1 MNAPHLHL
9 ILNHV
14 PTVGTAIALGLLVLS
29 LLRRNQELT
38 RVSLEVFCVITLVT
52 LPAYLSGVATQ
63 LAIENLPDV
72 SKAAITRHHDG
83 ALLAYVFLLATGAS
97 AWLGLWHF
105 RRVSRP
111 SGANVAIVLLLSVV
125 TLTLMA
131 GAATMGGEVRHPEI
145 LAQGVAPSVDTP
157 AWITAASVAALV
169 TDHTWLW
176 PAAEVLHFVGL
187 WLLFGVVLLVNLR
200 MLGMMKAAPFS
211 ALHRLLPWAVLG
223 LGINLVTG
231 MLWVIGTPEMYMM
244 NVSFFWKM
252 GFLMLAGA
260 NLIYVTTF
268 DEPWSVGAGDDAP
281 LTSKAMAA
289 SAIVLWVCVM
299 YFGRMLPF
307 LGNSF

>member
-14 PTVGTAIALGLLVLS
+14 PTIGTAIALGLLLLS
-29 LLRRNQELT
+29 LIRKNEELT
-38 RVSLEVFCVITLVT
+38 RVSLELFCVITLVT
-52 LPAYLSGVATQ
+52 LPAYLSGVATM

-72 SKAAITRHHDG
+72 SKAVMSRHHDG
-83 ALLAYVFLLATGAS
+83 ALLAYAFLLLTGGS
-97 AWLGLWHF
+97 SWFGLWQF
-105 RRVSRP
+105 RRVSHP
-111 SGANVAIVLLLSVV
+111 SRMNVMIVVLLAIAS
-125 TLTLMA
+125 LTLMA
-131 GAATMGGEVRHPEI
+131 ATATMGGEVRHPEMMVE
-145 LAQGVAPSVDTP
+145 GTPSSVDSP

-169 TDHTWLW
+169 TDHTWVW
-176 PAAEVLHFVGL
+176 PAAEALHFIGL
-187 WLLFGVVLLVNLR
+187 WLLFGIVLLVNLR

-231 MLWVIGTPEMYMM
+231 MMWVIATPEMYST

-268 DEPWSVGAGDDAP
+268 DEPWSVGAGEDAP
-281 LTSKAMAA
+281 FMSKAMAA
-289 SAIVLWVCVM
+289 SAIALWVGVM